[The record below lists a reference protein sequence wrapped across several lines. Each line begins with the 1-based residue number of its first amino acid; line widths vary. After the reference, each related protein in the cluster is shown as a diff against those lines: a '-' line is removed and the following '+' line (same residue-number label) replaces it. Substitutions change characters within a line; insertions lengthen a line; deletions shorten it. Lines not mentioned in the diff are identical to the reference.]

1 MTTST
6 YERSTWAGT
15 RAGQF
20 LNEWEATRASTQLA
34 TRLLGEEDEAA
45 EARDIGRDVGN
56 LTRELFVSCDPAEA
70 LLQQFETV
78 APEFIAVHDIGTHN
92 ARKLLAGIAAASG
105 KEVHKLLIRRQGF
118 GTTLATIEFLDCD
131 AADGKTVRLYA
142 TEVDADTV
150 TRVSMSRA
158 LMAHSQLTVAMVG
171 DLPSHALSAALQ
183 PLRDAVLKGPWPCR
197 HMLFLPLA
205 VSAALPSLVAE
216 FGAATAMEVKATPQV
231 SRPVEAW
238 SFLGAT
244 WNRLQAGL
252 HGEGGG
258 ALLLPLKTATV
269 AATATQPTAPVSTP
283 VPVRPPPPASSG
295 MVSLD
300 LREAP
305 ATAPVLAAHT
315 PANVGTPKGLDLYA
329 AKLNAVPG
337 VQSVCIFEP
346 AKRQPVL
353 YLGQGP
359 SPESLVN
366 HSMTV
371 LSALG
376 VGGRALGLGSAI
388 GEVTASLGHH
398 TVLIR
403 ALPHFP
409 GLMVH
414 AIIAKPASN
423 LTMARLAMQKMDAA
437 LAASSPATAPEAH
450 A

>member
-20 LNEWEATRASTQLA
+20 LNEWEATRGTTQLA

-45 EARDIGRDVGN
+45 DARDIGRDVGN

-70 LLQQFETV
+70 LLQQFEAV

-92 ARKLLAGIAAASG
+92 ARKLLAGIAAASS
-105 KEVHKLLIRRQGF
+105 KEVHKLLVRRQGF

-197 HMLFLPLA
+197 HMLFLPLS

-258 ALLLPLKTATV
+258 ALLLPLKSAT
-269 AATATQPTAPVSTP
+269 AATAPQAVAPVSTP
-283 VPVRPPPPASSG
+283 VPMRSTPPPSSG

-305 ATAPVLAAHT
+305 APAPVLAAHP
-315 PANVGTPKGLDLYA
+315 PASTAMPKGLDLYA

-388 GEVTASLGHH
+388 GEVTASLCHH

-414 AIIAKPASN
+414 TIIAKPASN

-437 LAASSPATAPEAH
+437 LAASSPAAH